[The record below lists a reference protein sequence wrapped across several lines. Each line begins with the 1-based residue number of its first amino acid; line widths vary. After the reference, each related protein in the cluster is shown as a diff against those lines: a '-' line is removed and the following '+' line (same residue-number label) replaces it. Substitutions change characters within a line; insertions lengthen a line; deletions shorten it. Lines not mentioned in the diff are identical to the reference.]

1 MRIKNQKDFFGGLLF
16 IAIGLAFAWGASAYE
31 IGRAAH
37 MGPGYFPLAVGVLLA
52 ALGAVIVFK
61 SLVIET
67 ADGEPVGRWP
77 WRPLFFI
84 TLANALFG
92 LLLGGAPWLGLPPM
106 GLMVAVFTLV
116 CVAAMASPESRP
128 LETLALAALLALGCW
143 AAFVKGLKLPW
154 QVWPAFITG

>member
-92 LLLGGAPWLGLPPM
+92 LLLGGAPWRAWRPWP
-106 GLMVAVFTLV
+106 A
-116 CVAAMASPESRP
+116 PSRARWRRWRWP
-128 LETLALAALLALGCW
+128 RCWRW
-143 AAFVKGLKLPW
+143 AAGPLSSR
-154 QVWPAFITG
+154 G

>member
-84 TLANALFG
+84 TLANAL
-92 LLLGGAPWLGLPPM
+92 
-106 GLMVAVFTLV
+106 V